1 MNSIWSE
8 TVNLK
13 TFHSLDQNMTVDTAV
28 IGGGLAG
35 ILTAYKLKEHG
46 VESIILEAGEIC
58 SGQTK
63 NTTAKITSQHG
74 EIYDK
79 ITKYYG
85 HEPAAQYAAAN
96 ENAIK
101 EYEQIITQ
109 RNLECDF
116 EKKDAYLYSTEEEN
130 TLDREYMS
138 ASAAGIDCYMTEKT
152 DLPIKIT
159 DALVFKNQAQFHPLK
174 FVSGIINDL
183 ECFEHTAVTRIV
195 GSAIYTKN
203 ARIEAKNIV
212 IATHYPFIN
221 FPSYYFLRMSQERSY
236 VAALEGKG
244 VKLDG
249 MYIGSGNDSLS
260 FRSYGDY
267 ILLGGG
273 AHRTGVVPSK
283 MPFDM
288 LAEKARELY
297 PNHKITAKWS
307 AQDCVTVDNIPYI
320 GRFGGDNSN
329 IFIATGFGKWGMTSS
344 MVSAGIISG
353 LICGSPLDYGEVF
366 SPQRFKF
373 AAARKNIFTNTKETV
388 KGFSAHLKRANGELH
403 NLPVGTAKEIKY
415 KDKKAGAYRDENGRI
430 YIVTLKCPHL
440 KCKLNWNDSTKTW
453 DCPCHGSRYSFK
465 GELVDNPAQQ
475 SSILIAEEDGNA
487 VN

>member
-1 MNSIWSE
+1 MNSIWGE

-13 TFHSLDQNMTVDTAV
+13 TFHSLDHNMTVDTAV

-35 ILTAYKLKEHG
+35 ILTAYKLKEQG
-46 VESIILEAGEIC
+46 IESIILEAGEIC

-85 HEPAAQYAAAN
+85 PELAAQYAAAN
-96 ENAIK
+96 ENAIT
-101 EYEQIITQ
+101 EYEKIITQ
-109 RNLECDF
+109 RSIECDF

-130 TLDREYMS
+130 TLDREYVS

-152 DLPIKIT
+152 ELPIKIT
-159 DALVFKNQAQFHPLK
+159 DALVFRNQAQFHPLK

-183 ECFEHTAVTRIV
+183 KCFEHTAVTKIV
-195 GSAIYTKN
+195 GSTVYTKN

-236 VAALEGKG
+236 VAALERKG
-244 VKLDG
+244 IQLDG

-260 FRSYGDY
+260 FRSYDDY

-273 AHRTGVVPSK
+273 AHRTGVTPSR
-283 MPFDM
+283 MPFDV
-288 LAEKARELY
+288 LTENARKLY
-297 PNHKITAKWS
+297 PNHKIIARWS
-307 AQDCVTVDNIPYI
+307 AQDCVTVDKIPYI

-344 MVSAGIISG
+344 MVSADIISS
-353 LICGSPLDYGEVF
+353 LICGSPVDYGEVF
-366 SPQRFKF
+366 SPQRFNF
-373 AAARKNIFTNTKETV
+373 AAGRKNIITNTKETV
-388 KGFSAHLKRANGELH
+388 KGFSAHLKRASGEIH
-403 NLPVGTAKEIKY
+403 NIPSGTAKEIKY
-415 KDKKAGAYRDENGRI
+415 KGKKVGAYRDENGRI

-453 DCPCHGSRYSFK
+453 DCPCHGSRYNYK
-465 GELVDNPAQQ
+465 GELIDNPAQE
-475 SSILIAEEDGNA
+475 SSILIAEEDGDTAN
-487 VN
+487 

>member
-13 TFHSLDQNMTVDTAV
+13 TFHSLNQNMTVDTAV

-35 ILTAYKLKEHG
+35 ILTAYKLKEQG
-46 VESIILEAGEIC
+46 AESIILEAGEIC

-85 HEPAAQYAAAN
+85 HELAARYAAGS
-96 ENAIK
+96 ENAIT
-101 EYEQIITQ
+101 EYEKIITQ
-109 RNLECDF
+109 RNIECDF
-116 EKKDAYLYSTEEEN
+116 EKKDAYLYSTEKEN

-138 ASAAGIDCYMTEKT
+138 ASAAGIDCYMTERT

-174 FVSGIINDL
+174 FVSGIINEL
-183 ECFEHTAVTRIV
+183 KCFEYTAVTRIT
-195 GSAIYTKN
+195 GNTIYTKN

-236 VAALEGKG
+236 VVALERKG
-244 VKLDG
+244 IQLDG

-260 FRSYGDY
+260 FRSYGGY

-273 AHRTGVVPSK
+273 AHRTGVMPGK
-283 MPFDM
+283 MPFEA
-288 LAEKARELY
+288 LSENARKLY
-297 PNHKITAKWS
+297 PNHKITARWS

-344 MVSAGIISG
+344 MVSADIISS
-353 LICGSPLDYGEVF
+353 LICGSPVDYGEVF
-366 SPQRFKF
+366 SPQRFNF
-373 AAARKNIFTNTKETV
+373 AASRKKIFINTKETL
-388 KGFSAHLKRANGELH
+388 KGFSAHLKRANEKLPDI
-403 NLPVGTAKEIKY
+403 PVGTAKETRY
-415 KDKKAGAYRDENGRI
+415 KGKKAGAYRDENGRI

-440 KCKLNWNDSTKTW
+440 KCKLNWNASTKTW
-453 DCPCHGSRYSFK
+453 DCPCHGSRFSFK
-465 GELVDNPAQQ
+465 GELVDNPAQE
-475 SSILIAEEDGNA
+475 SSILIAEEDGKSL
-487 VN
+487 

>member
-1 MNSIWSE
+1 
-8 TVNLK
+8 
-13 TFHSLDQNMTVDTAV
+13 
-28 IGGGLAG
+28 
-35 ILTAYKLKEHG
+35 
-46 VESIILEAGEIC
+46 
-58 SGQTK
+58 
-63 NTTAKITSQHG
+63 
-74 EIYDK
+74 
-79 ITKYYG
+79 
-85 HEPAAQYAAAN
+85 
-96 ENAIK
+96 
-101 EYEQIITQ
+101 
-109 RNLECDF
+109 
-116 EKKDAYLYSTEEEN
+116 
-130 TLDREYMS
+130 MS

-195 GSAIYTKN
+195 GSTIYTKN

-249 MYIGSGNDSLS
+249 MYIGSGNESLS

-273 AHRTGVVPSK
+273 AHRTGVMPSK

-307 AQDCVTVDNIPYI
+307 AQDCVTIDNIPYI

-344 MVSAGIISG
+344 MVSADIISS

-440 KCKLNWNDSTKTW
+440 KCKRNWNDSTKTW
-453 DCPCHGSRYSFK
+453 DCPCHGSRYNYK
-465 GELVDNPAQQ
+465 GELIDNPAQE
-475 SSILIAEEDGNA
+475 SSILIAEEDGDTAN
-487 VN
+487 